1 MERLPGRQV
10 RTRSLRRYLAGSA
23 CAAVFAALGGCGVST
38 PPSVGPITITNA
50 SGVQQ
55 TAITSL
61 QHGTMIYMDVTVT
74 HDVESLGAD
83 WTVTC
88 GSSLP
93 PASLPAGVVDTSCGT
108 FVPNHTISG
117 PIPSYPLP
125 VGTVIVTQFTAPA
138 NIPVGATVTIVA
150 HATSLPSS
158 TSTLVLTIT

>member
-1 MERLPGRQV
+1 L
-10 RTRSLRRYLAGSA
+10 
-23 CAAVFAALGGCGVST
+23 FAALGGCGVST
-38 PPSVGPITITNA
+38 PPSVGPIAITNA
-50 SGVQQ
+50 SGVQLA
-55 TAITSL
+55 AIASL
-61 QHGTMIYMDVTVT
+61 QHGTTVYMDVTVT

-93 PASLPAGVVDTSCGT
+93 PASLPAGAVDTSCGT
-108 FVPNHTISG
+108 FVPNHTVSG
-117 PIPSYPLP
+117 PIPTYPG
-125 VGTVIVTQFTAPA
+125 VTGIVTQFTAPA